1 MRLLVALFVGA
12 AVGRYLG
19 TEKFGTYSAVLSFCT
34 LLALG
39 SDLGIAR
46 VVVRDLVS
54 GKRVL
59 GALMGT
65 AVAIRVG
72 GAVCVAVVTVL
83 ALPLI
88 HGTHAKVP
96 IILGLMFATGFLLK
110 SIDVLDLGFQAV
122 TDGKYPAF
130 ARMTSLLAGALLQI
144 WLIRHAAEV
153 QAFGVAFVLESTLTC
168 ISMVLV
174 WWKFGS
180 AAYKKWS
187 FDPIIAKGLLAE
199 SWPMFVAS
207 LYSHI
212 YYRIDVI
219 LLEKMAGSSQA
230 GIYSASARIYE
241 ILIGVLPLLSVS
253 LFPTFTQWYQM
264 EKAVFTRRYTQI
276 TRWITWAGAA
286 GLLLIWFLRH
296 HIFRHIF
303 GPEFAAAANVLPW
316 HLASAAVMYHGL
328 FRAAYLTLAQRQI
341 ILLWMSLLGAVVN
354 VGLNLFLIPRM
365 GAGGSA
371 LAGFVTQIVA
381 LSASNLLFKET
392 RWLIGVSL
400 WTMFVPVKP
409 LRCP

>member
-19 TEKFGTYSAVLSFCT
+19 TDKFGTYSAVLSLCT

-54 GKRVL
+54 GQQVP

-72 GAVCVAVVTVL
+72 GAVCMAVVTIL

-88 HGTHAKVP
+88 HGTHAEVP

-122 TDGKYPAF
+122 TDGKYPAV
-130 ARMTSLLAGALLQI
+130 ARMIGLLAGALLQL

-153 QAFGVAFVLESTLTC
+153 QAFGVAFVLEGILTC
-168 ISMVLV
+168 ISMSIV

-180 AAYKKWS
+180 AAYKKWEL
-187 FDPIIAKGLLAE
+187 DPIIAKGILAE
-199 SWPMFVAS
+199 SWPMFVAT
-207 LYSHI
+207 LYSLI
-212 YYRIDVI
+212 SSRIDVI
-219 LLEKMAGSSQA
+219 LLEKMAGSSKA

-241 ILIGVLPLLSVS
+241 ILIGVLPLLGVS
-253 LFPTFTQWYQM
+253 LFPTLTQWYQKD
-264 EKAVFTRRYTQI
+264 KAVFTRRYTQL
-276 TRWITWAGAA
+276 TQWITWAGAA
-286 GLLLIWFLRH
+286 GLLLTWSLRH

-303 GPEFAAAANVLPW
+303 GPDFSDAANVLPW
-316 HLASAAVMYHGL
+316 HLASALVMYHSI
-328 FRAAYLTLAQRQI
+328 FRAAYLTLAHRQVL
-341 ILLWMSLLGAVVN
+341 LLWTSLLGAIVN
-354 VGLNLFLIPRM
+354 VSLNLVLIPQL
-365 GAGGSA
+365 GARGA
-371 LAGFVTQIVA
+371 AIAGTMTQITTLI
-381 LSASNLLFKET
+381 LSNVISHDT
-392 RWLIGVSL
+392 RWILKVSAKTL
-400 WTMFVPVKP
+400 LLPARRFS
-409 LRCP
+409 CP